1 MKDEKGFTL
10 IEVLASLV
18 IISIVLMSFMAIFSN
33 TNALAV
39 SNSEKL
45 VVINLADAHLERV
58 KVDPKGTLN
67 FTDESKN
74 LIEELGMTSCAMQDP
89 KPDIIQQCKNKEII
103 IDDIN
108 NKSYK
113 VLFKF
118 SQTLDRNSSDTRIN
132 TEKDISLLNVVV
144 TVTAVQSNI
153 SSSVEGYI
161 PYE

>member
-18 IISIVLMSFMAIFSN
+18 IISIVLMSFMSIFSN

-45 VVINLADAHLERV
+45 VVINLADAYLERV

-67 FTDESKN
+67 FTDETKS
-74 LIEELGMTSCAMQDP
+74 LMEELSMVDCAMIEP
-89 KPDIIQQCKNKEII
+89 VASVKRKCKEKILVL
-103 IDDIN
+103 DKIN
-108 NKSYK
+108 GKDYN
-113 VLFKF
+113 VLLSF
-118 SQTLDRNSSDTRIN
+118 SQTMDIDNTDTTVN

-161 PYE
+161 SYE